1 MLTNELAGSGGDIF
15 PYLFKQRKVG
25 KLIGT
30 RTWGGALIAAGFPL
44 IDGGSVNA
52 PDDALYDIK
61 TGKIILENVG
71 TKPDIEVPLDP
82 YLWRQ
87 GKDAQ
92 LERAIAEINADLK
105 NYKLNIKQ
113 PPRPV
118 KAKGF

>member
-1 MLTNELAGSGGDIF
+1 M
-15 PYLFKQRKVG
+15 
-25 KLIGT
+25 
-30 RTWGGALIAAGFPL
+30 
-44 IDGGSVNA
+44 NA